1 MENIKTMIS
10 PIRSIW
16 DRDDQWLP
24 PGNYFFTVKKLK
36 SKYVLGT
43 VTHKE
48 GFRSDFEFKINEF
61 IQMMASSQASLAR
74 KANFMHEDMPE
85 YPSPPS
91 SPRQHRPN
99 NFVEK
104 EYEEQ
109 SCAICFEKVK
119 KESDINFCLK
129 PLSCKHQFHR
139 RCIIPWIRTND
150 TCPVCR
156 KKKRTGRTNVNNEE
170 EEELFPREQTLP
182 ERLGFGSSSFY
193 ARNELIDIIRGRR
206 SGRTVRSNYVMQSE
220 PQL

>member
-43 VTHKE
+43 VIHKE

-61 IQMMASSQASLAR
+61 IQMMAASQASLAR
-74 KANFMHEDMPE
+74 KAKFTHEDMPE

-91 SPRQHRPN
+91 SPRRHKPN
-99 NFVEK
+99 NFVQK

-109 SCAICFEKVK
+109 TCAVCFEKVK
-119 KESDINFCLK
+119 KESDIDYCLK
-129 PLSCKHQFHR
+129 ALTCKHQFHR

-156 KKKRTGRTNVNNEE
+156 KKKRTGRSSEYT

-182 ERLGFGSSSFY
+182 ERLGFGSSSY
-193 ARNELIDIIRGRR
+193 YTRDELIDIIRGRR
-206 SGRTVRSNYVMQSE
+206 NSSRNVRSNYVMQSE
-220 PQL
+220 PQQ